1 LDIET
6 VRNATRRGQLTQ
18 SHGMGS
24 LTDTVQ
30 REYTMACFLV
40 AHGNMSYYTYAD
52 SGSGLSW
59 SLAGTRWW
67 PEYDYPLGAP
77 LGEAVVSADGW
88 TYQRTFKSGTNVTVD
103 AFRQSAKIHWAS

>member
-1 LDIET
+1 
-6 VRNATRRGQLTQ
+6 
-18 SHGMGS
+18 MGF
-24 LTDTVQ
+24 LNDTVQ

-40 AHGNMSYYTYAD
+40 AHGNMSYFSYASSD
-52 SGSGLSW
+52 SGLSW

-88 TYQRTFKSGTNVTVD
+88 VYHRNFTSGTSVVVD
-103 AFRQSAKIHWAS
+103 VFRHTADIRWPQT